1 MADIRL
7 WYRSQRTI
15 LGKVQK
21 KKSGQKRCNLTARQ
35 KWVKRNLRFLRRHIV
50 HRPQGSQLGQI
61 PVDEEDEDSEPA
73 SITQA
78 PTRKTQ
84 RKNKDLDTAII
95 DLLEKSD
102 RQTVVLTAKVDAAM
116 SHGSNEKQA
125 WVDWMLQA
133 LQPLTRH
140 LWRDFTKEASLS
152 SIVPRLGGE

>member
-1 MADIRL
+1 M
-7 WYRSQRTI
+7 
-15 LGKVQK
+15 
-21 KKSGQKRCNLTARQ
+21 
-35 KWVKRNLRFLRRHIV
+35 

-116 SHGSNEKQA
+116 SHGRNEKQA